1 MEQGALLLPD
11 DKFVIKNK
19 GVVLI
24 LAIIEGVAL
33 IGDYI
38 EFKCDDVTYKKKI
51 IGIEMMRRGSLF
63 NEIPM
68 HFKQRIG
75 LLIECTDEDE
85 IVKIGKAKLN
95 RDKAIVYKS

>member
-24 LAIIEGVAL
+24 SVIIEGIVL

-38 EFKCDDVTYKKKI
+38 EFKCDDLTYKKKI
-51 IGIEMMRRGSLF
+51 IGIEMIRQGSLF
-63 NEIPM
+63 NEIPK
-68 HFKQRIG
+68 HFKQYVG
-75 LLIECTDEDE
+75 LLIECTNEDE
-85 IVKIGKAKLN
+85 IIRIGKAKLN
-95 RDKAIVYKS
+95 RDEAIVYKN